1 MKSGWRRA
9 ITNGSG
15 CAAEE
20 SAVASRLLIAG
31 LALSFALGGAAVVSA
46 GPRLSTQA
54 QTTRAWAAA
63 VRLGESKQ
71 SCRKSIGLVGART
84 LVRYCQYVST
94 ASHPPCNSLNNC
106 ALIVDEI
113 QRTTVGNDAPLN
125 PHRLPGSED
134 LKASDWRTI
143 ERLHAY

>member
-1 MKSGWRRA
+1 M
-9 ITNGSG
+9 
-15 CAAEE
+15 
-20 SAVASRLLIAG
+20 ASRVLIAG
-31 LALSFALGGAAVVSA
+31 LTLSFVLGGAAVGAVSA
-46 GPRLSTQA
+46 GAKLSTKA
-54 QTTRAWAAA
+54 QTAHAWTAA
-63 VRLGESKQ
+63 VRVGASKAA
-71 SCRKSIGLVGART
+71 CRKSIGLVAAQT

-113 QRTTVGNDAPLN
+113 HRTTVGDDAPLN
-125 PHRLPGSED
+125 PNRLPGSED

>member
-1 MKSGWRRA
+1 M
-9 ITNGSG
+9 
-15 CAAEE
+15 
-20 SAVASRLLIAG
+20 ASRVLIAG
-31 LALSFALGGAAVVSA
+31 LALSFALGGVAVAAVSA
-46 GPRLSTQA
+46 GPRLSTQV
-54 QTTRAWAAA
+54 QTARAWTAA
-63 VRLGESKQ
+63 VRGGESKA
-71 SCRKSIGLVGART
+71 SCRKSIGLVAART

-113 QRTTVGNDAPLN
+113 HRATVGDDAPLN
-125 PHRLPGSED
+125 PNRLPGSED